1 MHDNDQ
7 AMRDFAATLPVPEFE
22 DPAFTKP
29 PALREAR
36 VAIVTSAA
44 LSRSGGISQWQ
55 SEKWDF
61 VDFHF
66 ETLPNDARDLE
77 LGHVSPNFDR
87 AGFAADLN
95 VVYPVD
101 RLQELTHQG
110 VIGGVA
116 NYHYSFAGNQTD
128 GLSTLRLDTG
138 PACAKKMVEDGVDVV
153 LLTPV

>member
-1 MHDNDQ
+1 MHDNDRE
-7 AMRDFAATLPVPEFE
+7 MRKFAASLPLPDFGA
-22 DPAFTKP
+22 PAFTKP
-29 PALREAR
+29 PPLEGAR

-44 LSRSGGISQWQ
+44 LTRGGEISKRQE
-55 SEKWDF
+55 EKWAFSDF
-61 VDFHF
+61 GF
-66 ETLPNDARDLE
+66 ETLPHDARDLE

-101 RLQELTHQG
+101 RLQELADRR
-110 VIGGVA
+110 VIGSVA
-116 NYHYSFAGNQTD
+116 SFHYSFAGNQLD

-138 PACAKKMVEDGVDVV
+138 PACARRMLEDGVDVV